1 MKDQWHEA
9 FPATFDEIRDDKN
22 EVKRQN
28 IIWEVVKSHMDFCE
42 DLLTVK
48 NVSLQITK
56 NKQKESL
63 SDSYRKKLIRMLF
76 LRFLTSCGESKQLI
90 VRSYFR

>member
-9 FPATFDEIRDDKN
+9 FPSTFEEIRDDKN

-48 NVSLQITK
+48 NVSP
-56 NKQKESL
+56 
-63 SDSYRKKLIRMLF
+63 
-76 LRFLTSCGESKQLI
+76 SKI
-90 VRSYFR
+90 NTGVT

>member
-1 MKDQWHEA
+1 MKGQWHEA
-9 FPATFDEIRDDKN
+9 YPATFEEIREDTD

-48 NVSLQITK
+48 NVR
-56 NKQKESL
+56 QKKWAESR
-63 SDSYRKKLIRMLF
+63 YLF
-76 LRFLTSCGESKQLI
+76 LEVT
-90 VRSYFR
+90 

>member
-9 FPATFDEIRDDKN
+9 FPATFDELRDDKN

-48 NVSLQITK
+48 NVSL
-56 NKQKESL
+56 
-63 SDSYRKKLIRMLF
+63 
-76 LRFLTSCGESKQLI
+76 
-90 VRSYFR
+90 